1 MEEVWEEKEVV
12 VRLASVGCPGEDG
25 VAWADGLGDM
35 THLFEDEE
43 SSPGIPGRRSDK
55 VMAQQGLS
63 SHQSP
68 AANTLLLGRSSHK
81 TGTPGWH
88 VASQPQDLKGP

>member
-1 MEEVWEEKEVV
+1 MGEVWEERKVV
-12 VRLASVGCPGEDG
+12 VRLASVGHPGEDG
-25 VAWADGLGDM
+25 IGWADGLGDM

-43 SSPGIPGRRSDK
+43 NSPGNPGRRSDK

-63 SHQSP
+63 SHQSL
-68 AANTLLLGRSSHK
+68 AANTLLLGRSSYE
-81 TGTPGWH
+81 TGTPGWR